1 MLLTSAKYERYLMRA
16 SRWDGLRAAPLGPL
30 FGPPSGGPVLTVV
43 ALPETYVGFVDAGF
57 LHAAGS
63 KRIRRK
69 KGSTRLQAKTVADW
83 FRSLTQKQIVN
94 GTFLRAYWYD
104 GAFDPNHE
112 RFGDQR
118 RFFDAIA
125 HTPSVQLRLG
135 HIAERRSRLER
146 PIRNAL
152 VSTAKGIGVL
162 PDRLTTEFD
171 KTLDFS
177 ARQATEGSRYA
188 NCPGHGAPRGPL
200 GFLNSGPHSRRSR
213 LGRGSAYHAGLRR
226 PNDCSNAQPF
236 KPLHRTGT
244 TSRRSDYHRRHRSRE
259 DARRT
264 TLAIA
269 CACAPLRLALPR

>member
-171 KTLDFS
+171 KHWTFRPDRQQKGVDTLIALDMVRLAGRSAFS
-177 ARQATEGSRYA
+177 TAV
-188 NCPGHGAPRGPL
+188 L
-200 GFLNSGPHSRRSR
+200 I
-213 LGRGSAYHAGLRR
+213 AGDRDL
-226 PNDCSNAQPF
+226 A
-236 KPLHRTGT
+236 
-244 TSRRSDYHRRHRSRE
+244 E
-259 DARRT
+259 VVRT
-264 TLAIA
+264 TQDFGVRTIVATPNRSSLSTELAQLADEVITIEDID
-269 CACAPLRLALPR
+269 LERMLEERRLP